1 MTTYEKIVKGATKV
15 KVAAPKPKYIEP
27 ILMSTSID
35 HAVAADNFNTV
46 MRTLQVRLQDHAW
59 SVVYKSLIVIHI
71 LIREGDRDV
80 TLNYLCKKAPNMLN
94 LTDANISKTGN
105 FSTDVRFII
114 KYSKYLNTRVKQ
126 FHETEIDYV
135 RDERSNN
142 SSSQTGGRLRS
153 LTVEKGLLRE
163 TESVQKQIDALL
175 KNNFVENEINNDLVL
190 TAFRLLVNDLLAL
203 FQELNEGV
211 INLLEHYFEM
221 SKYDAERALKIYKK
235 FVDQTK
241 YVIDYLRVAKHLEY
255 ATKLHVPTI
264 KHAPTALTS
273 SLEEYLDD
281 PNFEVNRRQYLAEK
295 SGKTGGPTI
304 KAVDSQPTQAPAQA
318 PAPTQAQAPIT
329 QPNFQDPAANGQ
341 RESLIVQQ
349 ATFNPWGGAFALVQQ
364 PVQSVQQQT
373 GFQQV
378 QQPVQQQQIQQ
389 PVQQQQ
395 TGFQQPVQQQTGF
408 QQPVQQQTGFQQPVQ
423 QINPAYTGVGFGG
436 YGPQVQQQ
444 PTGSNPFM
452 LQPTNGYVQQN
463 NLQQIPQAQP
473 VQQFQQTQNT
483 QPLQAPAL
491 NRTNTNPFAGV
502 SSGTSPIKA
511 QSTNPFA
518 NSRFTEGSNTTALS
532 FASGSNGVQAIAP
545 TSTGSNPFKVSQTT
559 SNLFNSAQAQS
570 QQQTLKPQATA
581 GGLENLPT
589 IAVFPQTQQEQ
600 QRNMYLQ
607 GARTGLQQQATSG
620 FNQQFVQQHTMFS
633 PQQQYPQQFGQQ
645 PIQQQQTFGQP
656 VQQHYEGPSLI

>member
-1 MTTYEKIVKGATKV
+1 M

-35 HAVAADNFNTV
+35 HAVAAENFNTV
-46 MRTLQVRLQDHAW
+46 MRTLQVRLQDNAW

-80 TLNYLCKKAPNMLN
+80 ALNHLSKKAPNMLN
-94 LTDANISKTGN
+94 LSESSISKGGSYSN
-105 FSTDVRFII
+105 DVRFIM
-114 KYSKYLNTRVKQ
+114 KYSKYLQTRVKQ
-126 FHETEIDYV
+126 FHETGIDYV

-142 SSSQTGGRLRS
+142 TNSQNGGRLRS

-190 TAFRLLVNDLLAL
+190 TAFRLLVNDLLSL

-211 INLLEHYFEM
+211 INILEHYFEM

-295 SGKTGGPTI
+295 SDKNGVAKPQAPQQSTN
-304 KAVDSQPTQAPAQA
+304 QPTQSFAAYQ
-318 PAPTQAQAPIT
+318 PTQSYAAAQPT
-329 QPNFQDPAANGQ
+329 QPSVPSQADGTRP
-341 RESLIVQQ
+341 ESLIVQQ
-349 ATFNPWGGAFALVQQ
+349 ATFNPWGGAFA
-364 PVQSVQQQT
+364 
-373 GFQQV
+373 FV
-378 QQPVQQQQIQQ
+378 QQPVQQQVQPVQQ
-389 PVQQQQ
+389 PVQQQV
-395 TGFQQPVQQQTGF
+395 QPVQQQVQQF
-408 QQPVQQQTGFQQPVQ
+408 PVQQAQPVQQAPTQQVHPAFTG
-423 QINPAYTGVGFGG
+423 AGFGG
-436 YGPQVQQQ
+436 YGAQAQQQ
-444 PTGSNPFM
+444 TGSNPFM
-452 LQPTNGYVQQN
+452 QQQN
-463 NLQQIPQAQP
+463 GATTTQAFNYQLPPQQQSQI
-473 VQQFQQTQNT
+473 TG
-483 QPLQAPAL
+483 LS
-491 NRTNTNPFAGV
+491 RTNTNPFARA
-502 SSGTSPIKA
+502 SSSTTTPLKS

-518 NSRFTEGSNTTALS
+518 NSRFTQGSNTTALS
-532 FASGSNGVQAIAP
+532 FNHGVQAIAP

-559 SNLFNSAQAQS
+559 TNVFNNAQS
-570 QQQTLKPQATA
+570 QQQQPLKPQATA

-589 IAVFPQTQQEQ
+589 VAVFPQTQQEQ
-600 QRNMYLQ
+600 QRNAFLQ

-620 FNQQFVQQHTMFS
+620 YNQQFQQQPSGYNQQFVQATGGQQTMFS
-633 PQQQYPQQFGQQ
+633 PQQQFPQQFTQPAQQQFIQQ
-645 PIQQQQTFGQP
+645 PG
-656 VQQHYEGPSLI
+656 HYDGPSLI